1 MGWTLWFTLE
11 KITAM
16 ELGEMSTQNQSD
28 FQKDVWPKIHKVI
41 DEIVEKSADGDYIFR
56 GESEL
61 HPEVCSG
68 LYRSFPHHRRMRFDV
83 PTRQQAMLAEA
94 KKYTAKTDDFEI
106 LAELQHFGGTTNLI
120 DFTTDYLIALLYA
133 CDGHYEKDGRVIL
146 VKKESE
152 VEKGLEDYYKVKL
165 PPRTISRAEFQR
177 GVFVEARK
185 GFIHSSLCKVVTIP
199 ADLKEHMLKYL
210 EQHHSI
216 SVKAVYNDLHG
227 FIERSAPAAVLKGF
241 ACQDKANKTD
251 NWNDQKKGYEE
262 SIEHYTEAI
271 RINPQWIHAYYDR
284 GRVYL
289 LKKQAA
295 RRAHENNKCK
305 LDDSELQQAIDDFN
319 KLINLPTSH
328 PYYKTYCADAHCG
341 LGMVYH
347 LKGKFY
353 LAIENYSAAI
363 GLQRESPAAY
373 CNRGEAWLHLK
384 QWEKAKADLTKA
396 TSMGE
401 DIVAS
406 FHYDYKSVRE
416 FEKKNRC
423 RVPRDI
429 KKMLEKK
436 KEGRIGIIPRGR

>member
-1 MGWTLWFTLE
+1 M
-11 KITAM
+11 I
-16 ELGEMSTQNQSD
+16 TQNQSD
-28 FQKDVWPKIHKVI
+28 FQNEVWRKIREVI
-41 DEIVEKSADGDYIFR
+41 DEIVEKSAGGDYIYR
-56 GESEL
+56 GESKL
-61 HPEVCSG
+61 HPKVCSG

-83 PTRQQAMLAEA
+83 STHQQAMLAEA

-152 VEKGLEDYYKVKL
+152 VEKDPEDYYEVKL

-185 GFIHSSLCKVVTIP
+185 GFIDSSRCRIVIIP
-199 ADLKEHMLKYL
+199 ADLKEAMLKYL
-210 EQHHSI
+210 EKHHSI

-227 FIERSAPAAVLKGF
+227 FIARSAPTAVLKGF
-241 ACQDKANKTD
+241 ACQDKANAAD

-271 RINPQWIHAYYDR
+271 RINPQWIHAYYNR
-284 GRVYL
+284 GRVHL
-289 LKKQAA
+289 LKQLAT

-305 LDDSELQQAIDDFN
+305 LDEDSELQQAIDDFN
-319 KLINLPTSH
+319 KLINLSTSH

-341 LGMVYH
+341 LGLVYY
-347 LKGKFY
+347 LKGEFS

-363 GLQRESPAAY
+363 GLQRKFPTAY
-373 CNRGEAWLHLK
+373 CNRGEAWLHLEE
-384 QWEKAKADLTKA
+384 WDKAEADLTYAADK
-396 TSMGE
+396 GV

-406 FHYDYKSVRE
+406 FHNGYKSVSD
-416 FEKKNRC
+416 FEKKNCC
-423 RVPRDI
+423 RMPEKIRE
-429 KKMLEKK
+429 MLEKK

>member
-1 MGWTLWFTLE
+1 
-11 KITAM
+11 M
-16 ELGEMSTQNQSD
+16 EQSEMRAQNEPD
-28 FQKDVWPKIHKVI
+28 FQSEDWPKIHKVI
-41 DEIVEKSADGDYIFR
+41 DEIVKKSADGDYIYR

-61 HPEVCSG
+61 HPKVCSG
-68 LYRSFPHHRRMRFDV
+68 LYRSFPHHLEMRFDIS
-83 PTRQQAMLAEA
+83 TRQQAMLDEA

-106 LAELQHFGGTTNLI
+106 LAELQHFGAKTNLI

-146 VKKESE
+146 AKKELKSE
-152 VEKGLEDYYKVKL
+152 DGYEVKLPPGLKSEDGYKVKL

-199 ADLKEHMLKYL
+199 ADLKEAMLKYL
-210 EQHHSI
+210 EKHHSI

-227 FIERSAPAAVLKGF
+227 FIKRSAPTAVLEGLD
-241 ACQDKANKTD
+241 CQDKANKTD
-251 NWNDQKKGYEE
+251 NWNDQKKWYEE
-262 SIEHYTEAI
+262 SIELYTEAL

-305 LDDSELQQAIDDFN
+305 LDEDSELQQAINDFN
-319 KLINLPTSH
+319 ELINLPTSH

-341 LGMVYH
+341 LGLVYY
-347 LKGKFY
+347 LKGDVY
-353 LAIENYSAAI
+353 RAIENYSAAI
-363 GLQRESPAAY
+363 GLQPEFPTAY

-384 QWEKAKADLTKA
+384 KWDKAKADLTHAADKGA
-396 TSMGE
+396 
-401 DIVAS
+401 DIADS
-406 FHYDYKSVRE
+406 FRQDYKSVSD
-416 FEKKNRC
+416 FEKKNCC
-423 RVPRDI
+423 RMPEEI
-429 KKMLEKK
+429 KEMLEKK
-436 KEGRIGIIPRGR
+436 KEG